1 MHLMLTSNIFTK
13 IWSLKSYVSVR
24 NLFTSMVF
32 LGAKWIPFYLIALTE
47 FEWLSL
53 KTIVS
58 VFFFLYFFYWKETSN
73 IHFAELTE
81 IEDFVFKKSI
91 QLKSVT
97 WWFLWIKTSHFQLI
111 AIRLQIHH
119 LTFYCRIGF
128 KSIFLICSIPMI
140 LRLITCSIIN
150 YSIQALIRYLQ
161 PSDTPVMLWRC
172 ELLQNLFRYELLQ
185 NLLSL

>member
-1 MHLMLTSNIFTK
+1 MDSFVFNCIDR
-13 IWSLKSYVSVR
+13 IW
-24 NLFTSMVF
+24 M
-32 LGAKWIPFYLIALTE
+32 IE
-47 FEWLSL
+47 FKNYCFS
-53 KTIVS
+53 I
-58 VFFFLYFFYWKETSN
+58 FFLYFFYWKETSN
-73 IHFAELTE
+73 INFAELIE

-111 AIRLQIHH
+111 AIRLQIHL

-150 YSIQALIRYLQ
+150 YSIQALISYLQ
-161 PSDTPVMLWRC
+161 PSDTPVKLWRC
-172 ELLQNLFRYELLQ
+172 ELLQNLLRYELLQ